1 MATSFIASSLVPP
14 APAAQGHT
22 DRSAGTFAP
31 AAPRPVA
38 VRWRVKEGV
47 MKRWYVS
54 DVMTRDVV
62 TVSPGT
68 GYKQIAD
75 LMVHRSVS
83 AVPVVDDERRVL
95 GVVSEADLLPK
106 LEYADR
112 VPRHPLA
119 VRRLPE
125 PLRRKASADT
135 AAELMTAPA
144 VTVRP
149 TETVTRA
156 ARLMEAARVKRVPV
170 VDAGGHLVG
179 IVSRR
184 DLVRLYTRPDADI
197 RAAVADSMLRSLWI
211 DPALLGIQVHD
222 GIVTVSGHLDRRS
235 TAAIVVAFT
244 HAVPGV
250 VDVVD
255 ELTYDFD
262 DGDIAASRWYRSHP
276 FSGEPEGVEIR

>member
-1 MATSFIASSLVPP
+1 
-14 APAAQGHT
+14 
-22 DRSAGTFAP
+22 
-31 AAPRPVA
+31 
-38 VRWRVKEGV
+38 

-62 TVSPGT
+62 TVSPDT
-68 GYKQIAD
+68 GYKDIAD
-75 LMVHRSVS
+75 LMVHHAVS
-83 AVPVVDDERRVL
+83 AVPVVDAHRRVL

-119 VRRLPE
+119 ARRLPE
-125 PLRRKASADT
+125 PLRRKASGDT

-156 ARLMEAARVKRVPV
+156 ARLMESARVKRVPV
-170 VDAGGHLVG
+170 VDADGRIVG

-184 DLVRLYTRPDADI
+184 DLVRLYTRSDADI
-197 RAAVADSMLRSLWI
+197 RTAVTNGVLRSLWI
-211 DPALLGIQVHD
+211 DPDLLGIQVRD
-222 GIVTVSGHLDRRS
+222 GVVTMSGHLDRRS

-244 HAVPGV
+244 HALPGV

-262 DGDIAASRWYRSHP
+262 DGDIVASRWYRSHP
-276 FSGEPEGVEIR
+276 FSGEPEGVQIR